1 MKKNSAPNPGRTLME
16 VLEERSDYGSWR
28 TFLIVPEPPHEVLP
42 ELHPA
47 GEPSAEAEAFYAS
60 LRRKIQCLRRLERA
74 VRVGMVE
81 DNRLPELKPAP
92 MTEAEKT
99 AIYQKVAKFRKM
111 KRAIEDEG

>member
-1 MKKNSAPNPGRTLME
+1 MIDRVDRGVVKSGRISDDAINRMVE
-16 VLEERSDYGSWR
+16 ASDYGSWR

-81 DNRLPELKPAP
+81 DSR
-92 MTEAEKT
+92 
-99 AIYQKVAKFRKM
+99 
-111 KRAIEDEG
+111 